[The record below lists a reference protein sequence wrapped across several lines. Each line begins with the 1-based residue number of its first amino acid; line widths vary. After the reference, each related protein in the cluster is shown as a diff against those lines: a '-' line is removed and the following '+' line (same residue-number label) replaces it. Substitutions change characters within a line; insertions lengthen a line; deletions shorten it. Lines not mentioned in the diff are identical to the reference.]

1 MALTQWKSD
10 SFIERAK
17 DTLKISGV
25 QVSPSE
31 IEVALMT
38 QPDGLIEDVVVAGV
52 SGGRTSDE
60 KVPRAWIVLSQ
71 AGKRKGAVATIEA
84 LKEWSQRCLAKQK
97 LLRGGFEVVVEV
109 CPFLSSLVSGIR
121 GLTIPDC
128 QIPKSPTGKVLRRV
142 LQDVHEQKRQAGG
155 NKSKL

>member
-1 MALTQWKSD
+1 V
-10 SFIERAK
+10 K

-31 IEVALMT
+31 IEVALMA

-71 AGKRKGAVATIEA
+71 SGKRKGATATIKVLE
-84 LKEWSQRCLAKQK
+84 EWSQQCLAKQK
-97 LLRGGFEVVVEV
+97 LLRGGFEVAVEV
-109 CPFLSSLVSGIR
+109 CASCLSWWAEQR
-121 GLTIPDC
+121 LTVPVC

-142 LQDVHEQKRQAGG
+142 LQDAYERKWGPGG
-155 NKSKL
+155 SKPRL